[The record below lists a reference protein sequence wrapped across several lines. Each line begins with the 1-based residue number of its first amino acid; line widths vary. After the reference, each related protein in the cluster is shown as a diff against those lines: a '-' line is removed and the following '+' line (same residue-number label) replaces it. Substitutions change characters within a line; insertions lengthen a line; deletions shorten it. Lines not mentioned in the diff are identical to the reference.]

1 MSHGKCDWC
10 GDDMPTV
17 GGIYGG
23 IFGGDYC
30 SNKCKH
36 DAEAANK
43 RQRETESG
51 KHRND
56 DYDDDD
62 SSSLGFFGKLW
73 RAIKTIAIALVVLTI
88 IGYILDKDDDK
99 KSDDNKKTVQTPT
112 QTAKKQSTTTTKTT
126 SSSSKTTA
134 GSKPVS
140 NKSATQSAASN
151 SKTTSNQ
158 KSTTGNPTTPSSS
171 NSSSVAPKNAAA
183 TTTNASAKSTT
194 AEADISGEIYKAL
207 TDILESKGK
216 SLKLNEAEG
225 LTKGYE
231 STIVVQMNQLRGTKY
246 YNNALKEIMRCCPK
260 YASEYSKNGKYFAS
274 EAEFYQS
281 YISTDYSK
289 KLKAKKKEIR

>member
-1 MSHGKCDWC
+1 MKCDWC
-10 GDDMPTV
+10 GRNINGNYV
-17 GGIYGG
+17 SGGF
-23 IFGGDYC
+23 FGPYYC

-36 DAEAANK
+36 DAEASK
-43 RQRETESG
+43 R
-51 KHRND
+51 KND
-56 DYDDDD
+56 DYYDDDD
-62 SSSLGFFGKLW
+62 DSQSLGFFGKVW

-140 NKSATQSAASN
+140 NKSATQSTANN

-158 KSTTGNPTTPSSS
+158 KSTTSNPSSP

-194 AEADISGEIYKAL
+194 SEVDLSGEIYKAL

-225 LTKGYE
+225 SNRGYE
-231 STIVVQMNQLRGTKY
+231 SNIIVQMNQLRGTKY

-289 KLKAKKKEIR
+289 KLKAKKKENR